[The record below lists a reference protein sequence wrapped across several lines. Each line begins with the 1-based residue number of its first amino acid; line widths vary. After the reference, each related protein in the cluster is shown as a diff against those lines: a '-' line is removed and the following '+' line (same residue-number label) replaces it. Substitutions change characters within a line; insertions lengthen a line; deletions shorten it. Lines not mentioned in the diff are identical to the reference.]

1 MMRTE
6 KFSDSSQCRFLV
18 DLGKLDGWFGLERG
32 VYLGKNYDLLY
43 YHNHNYLYYYY
54 YYIIFTIGNN
64 LYCLGKGGQ
73 LRSER
78 EILWEDASP
87 HDFSYWNNIREDR
100 EGSLK
105 IPFDNHSRGLIPNK
119 IYIFFPN

>member
-43 YHNHNYLYYYY
+43 YHN
-54 YYIIFTIGNN
+54 T
-64 LYCLGKGGQ
+64 
-73 LRSER
+73 
-78 EILWEDASP
+78 
-87 HDFSYWNNIREDR
+87 
-100 EGSLK
+100 
-105 IPFDNHSRGLIPNK
+105 
-119 IYIFFPN
+119 

>member
-1 MMRTE
+1 M
-6 KFSDSSQCRFLV
+6 

-43 YHNHNYLYYYY
+43 YHNYLYYCYY
-54 YYIIFTIGNN
+54 NIIFTIGNN

-100 EGSLK
+100 KRSLK
-105 IPFDNHSRGLIPNK
+105 IRFDNRSRGLRQHGYLTTELQQRGITKGKQKASTN
-119 IYIFFPN
+119 